1 MTAKKETFLK
11 REKIKHI
18 RQIFCMI
25 LMIIAGLYYITYGRA
40 EQEAPVRIEFETESI
55 RYEETSAQSVPV
67 EQNEEEIRREEA
79 ETERDETEETE
90 RVQPTKSTKLSTEA
104 PEMHSQK
111 LSLNAKRNAKI
122 NINTATRE
130 ELTSL
135 PGIGPATAERIIQY
149 REANGMFMETA
160 ELQNVKRIGEKT
172 YLKLKDLVTV
182 G

>member
-1 MTAKKETFLK
+1 MTAKKEAFLK

-55 RYEETSAQSVPV
+55 RYEETSARSVPV

-79 ETERDETEETE
+79 ETHAE
-90 RVQPTKSTKLSTEA
+90 PSSSNTKK
-104 PEMHSQK
+104 
-111 LSLNAKRNAKI
+111 NAKI
-122 NINTATRE
+122 NINTATRD

>member
-1 MTAKKETFLK
+1 MTAKKEAFLK
-11 REKIKHI
+11 REKIKQI

-55 RYEETSAQSVPV
+55 RYEETSARSVPV

-79 ETERDETEETE
+79 ETHAE
-90 RVQPTKSTKLSTEA
+90 PSS
-104 PEMHSQK
+104 S
-111 LSLNAKRNAKI
+111 NAKKNAKI
-122 NINTATRE
+122 NINTATRD